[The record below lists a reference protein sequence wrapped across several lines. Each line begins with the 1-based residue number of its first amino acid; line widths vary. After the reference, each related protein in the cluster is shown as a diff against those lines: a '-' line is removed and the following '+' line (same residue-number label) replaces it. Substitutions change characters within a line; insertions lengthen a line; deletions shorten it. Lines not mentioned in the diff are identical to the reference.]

1 MRSISSAYCWQCLWA
16 IALAC
21 ALVMTC
27 LMQPVQ
33 ASYSIELAVARSA
46 KTLPSDSSSQAPARV
61 SEHHQSLQSGNSD
74 RYAPGDRA
82 LLPTGNLAAADEN
95 SLPRFVHLPAP
106 AVEATVVVPV
116 RALLRQGSRAPPA
129 LMT

>member
-16 IALAC
+16 VALAC

-33 ASYSIELAVARSA
+33 ASYALELTAA
-46 KTLPSDSSSQAPARV
+46 KPAKDLPTDSGSQAPARV
-61 SEHHQSLQSGNSD
+61 SDHHQSLQSGNSD

-82 LLPTGNLAAADEN
+82 LLPTGNLAAADKN
-95 SLPRFVHLPAP
+95 SLPRFVHLPAL
-106 AVEATVVVPV
+106 AVDATVVVPV